1 VVQLLCVTGVFEVIP
16 FFFCY
21 LFVTCYKHVLLL
33 VTSHDYL
40 LESPTAIMNTLLHK
54 SKFILGCYADY
65 KFIMSLHYR
74 SQYLGVTLDR
84 SLTYS
89 LQLQSLRKSLTSRV
103 ALLRR
108 LARHGWGAGE
118 TTLRTIYLALSIQP
132 QSTALLSGAQCSH
145 PPY

>member
-1 VVQLLCVTGVFEVIP
+1 VFQLLCVTGVFEVSP

-21 LFVTCYKHVLLL
+21 LCVTCDKRVLLL

-40 LESPTAIMNTLLHK
+40 LESPPAIVNTLLHK

-65 KFIMSLHYR
+65 RFIMSLQYR
-74 SQYLGVTLDR
+74 SQYLGVTLGK
-84 SLTYS
+84 SLTYRRH
-89 LQLQSLRKSLTSRV
+89 LQSLRKNLTSRV

-108 LARHGWGAGE
+108 LARPGWGAGA